1 MYVVAIAE
9 LVKPDA
15 DLQPLAA
22 DLGTTLYELRL
33 ILNAG
38 LPAVVLLSVD
48 VSVAANA
55 ARAIERHGHRAVSG
69 DRRQMAT
76 SAAMTAIVDV
86 AFDPDALCA
95 GNTRGDRLA
104 YSEIV
109 ALLRATQRSE
119 QTEVH
124 EVKERKLRP
133 GLTLLTGA
141 PIMTK
146 TTTRQVVSH
155 REQREQVLYVFP
167 RDGIPWILRE
177 HGARYAGL
185 GADLAPT
192 SLANFETTLRKLRE
206 RAPAAAFDARLLSPR
221 SVRGI
226 TDGAAATDLLANL
239 IVLDQR
245 ARAAGR

>member
-9 LVKPDA
+9 LLRPDA

-33 ILNAG
+33 VLNAG
-38 LPAVVLLSVD
+38 LPAVVVLSVD

-55 ARAIERHGHRAVSG
+55 ARAIERHGHRAVSA
-69 DRRQMAT
+69 DRRQLAT
-76 SAAMTAIVDV
+76 SAGMTAIVDV
-86 AFDPDALCA
+86 AFDPDALGA
-95 GNTRGDRLA
+95 GNARGDRLA

-133 GLTLLTGA
+133 GLTLLAGA
-141 PIMTK
+141 PMTK

-155 REQREQVLYVFP
+155 REQREQVLYVFA
-167 RDGIPWILRE
+167 RDGVPWILRE

-192 SLANFETTLRKLRE
+192 SMANFETTLRKLRE

-221 SVRGI
+221 SIRGI
-226 TDGAAATDLLANL
+226 DGGAAATDLLANL
-239 IVLDQR
+239 IVLDLR